1 MMVDGG
7 KSLDSCDLKSKVQS
21 GYPHSTVTNHDFC
34 FFKQSVC
41 LQIVGCEFKELISK
55 SPSLCEM

>member
-1 MMVDGG
+1 MVDGG

-34 FFKQSVC
+34 FFLNKVSVYK
-41 LQIVGCEFKELISK
+41 LWAVDLKN
-55 SPSLCEM
+55 